1 MPRTRSRR
9 ASRSRNSS
17 ATCGW
22 CATIRTLF
30 VMMLTRIIAAIL
42 TLLITWQM
50 LTKKNAIIHGLHA
63 QLKENGIASKGDV
76 EASDD

>member
-1 MPRTRSRR
+1 M
-9 ASRSRNSS
+9 
-17 ATCGW
+17 
-22 CATIRTLF
+22 ILTL
-30 VMMLTRIIAAIL
+30 MIAAIL
-42 TLLITWQM
+42 TLLITRQM